1 MTPEQIA
8 TDRNLPVEV
17 VLEAIAYCESEPAE
31 LERDYALE
39 AALLD
44 ARGMNDPGFD
54 GRLRT
59 LTAEEKAA
67 ITRKFAAHC

>member
-1 MTPEQIA
+1 MTPEEIA
-8 TDRNLPVEV
+8 ADRNLSIEV
-17 VLEAIAYCESEPAE
+17 VLEAIAYCESNPPE

-39 AALLD
+39 ASLLA

-59 LTAEEKAA
+59 LTPEEKTA
-67 ITRKFAAHC
+67 ITRKFE